1 MGDLSG
7 IDPPSMDWSSADL
20 PTTFYNFKQYCE
32 LIFSGPQVD
41 KDEATRVTYVLLW
54 VGQEGLR
61 MYNTWDLTDDARKKL
76 SVLWNGFARMIEP
89 KTNYRLKWTWPKLLR
104 QL

>member
-1 MGDLSG
+1 M
-7 IDPPSMDWSSADL
+7 
-20 PTTFYNFKQYCE
+20 
-32 LIFSGPQVD
+32 IFSGPLVD

-76 SVLWNGFARMIEP
+76 SVLWNGVARMIEP
-89 KTNYRLKWTWPKLLR
+89 KTNYRLNRFNVQRYRQAEHESVDEYMTRCKLQAKKCN